1 MKEQNTWTRPECD
14 CCHHY
19 CDECR
24 RGACVWKSNNKQVP
38 SEKRG

>member
-24 RGACVWKSNNKQVP
+24 RGTCIWQSNNKQVP
-38 SEKRG
+38 NEKKG